1 MSRANNQT
9 GVTRPS
15 DELDGR
21 RAAILDAV
29 VAEYIETAQPVGS
42 ATVSRA
48 ASVAVSPA
56 TVRAEMVA
64 LEREGYL
71 TQPHTSAGRIPTDRG
86 YRFFVDHLAEPGV
99 LGPAQRTQVSRFFSQ
114 VHGEMEDV
122 LERTSSLLTELT
134 SHAAVVVG
142 PSHDTATIL
151 AAHLVS
157 LAPRVALVVVVLDD
171 GAVEK
176 ATIELDEDA
185 DDEAIAAASE
195 FIAERLEGATLNRVV
210 VESLPGAERTV
221 SGLVARSLESVTGF
235 AARREPEQVF
245 IGGSSRIAASFD
257 AVETVRSVLAI
268 LEQQL
273 VVVDL
278 LNAVV
283 ARGLSVAIGEEH
295 GYEPLASCA
304 LIVAPISVEGAP
316 GGVVG
321 ILGPTRMNYPG
332 AMAAAEVV
340 SSRLGRR
347 LEASRHGDGDAPEEP
362 HRG

>member
-1 MSRANNQT
+1 MSRAHNPS
-9 GVTRPS
+9 GATRPH

-21 RAAILDAV
+21 RAAILEAV
-29 VAEYIETAQPVGS
+29 VAEYVETAQPVGS
-42 ATVSRA
+42 ATVARSA
-48 ASVAVSPA
+48 AVGVSPA

-86 YRFFVDHLAEPGV
+86 YRFFVDHLAEPGI
-99 LGPAQRTQVSRFFSQ
+99 LGPSQRTQVARFFDQ

-122 LERTSSLLTELT
+122 LERTSALLAELT

-142 PSHDTATIL
+142 PPHATASIL
-151 AAHLVS
+151 SAHAVA
-157 LAPRVALVVVVLDD
+157 LAPRVVLVVVVLDD

-176 ATIELDEDA
+176 ATLELDEDVRESA
-185 DDEAIAAASE
+185 VAAAS
-195 FIAERLEGATLNRVV
+195 AHLQERLAGRALNQVDVTEPAGVDAVAAGVV
-210 VESLPGAERTV
+210 V
-221 SGLVARSLESVTGF
+221 RSLEAIVAIG
-235 AARREPEQVF
+235 ARRAPEEIF
-245 IGGSSRIAASFD
+245 IGGSSRLAASFD
-257 AVETVRSVLAI
+257 AVDTVRSVLAI

-278 LNAVV
+278 LQDVLG
-283 ARGLSVAIGEEH
+283 RGLSVAIGEEH

-304 LIVAPISVEGAP
+304 VIVAPISLEGSP

-340 SSRLGRR
+340 SSRLTHR
-347 LEASRHGDGDAPEEP
+347 LEAHRHGEPEVDAA
-362 HRG
+362 RG

>member
-1 MSRANNQT
+1 MSRAHTHQ
-9 GVTRPS
+9 GAPRPH

-42 ATVSRA
+42 AAV
-48 ASVAVSPA
+48 ASASAVGVSPA

-86 YRFFVDHLAEPGV
+86 YRFFVDHLAEPGI
-99 LGPAQRTQVSRFFSQ
+99 LGPSQRTQVSRFFDHL
-114 VHGEMEDV
+114 HGEMEDV
-122 LERTSSLLTELT
+122 LERTSSLLAELT

-142 PSHDTATIL
+142 PPHATAAIL
-151 AAHLVS
+151 SVHAVGLG
-157 LAPRVALVVVVLDD
+157 PRVVLVVAVLDD

-176 ATIELDEDA
+176 VTLELDEDVSDA
-185 DDEAIAAASE
+185 TVAAAT
-195 FIAERLEGATLNRVV
+195 AQLRERLEGRALNQVDAVEPKGSDPHVTRLVGRALEGVV
-210 VESLPGAERTV
+210 AMG
-221 SGLVARSLESVTGF
+221 
-235 AARREPEQVF
+235 ARREPEEVF
-245 IGGSSRIAASFD
+245 IGGSSRLAASFD

-278 LNAVV
+278 LNDVL

-304 LIVAPISVEGAP
+304 VIVAPISLEGAP

-321 ILGPTRMNYPG
+321 ILGPTRMNYPS
-332 AMAAAEVV
+332 AIAAAEVV
-340 SSRLGRR
+340 SSRLSHRID
-347 LEASRHGDGDAPEEP
+347 AARHGEHDPDEAR
-362 HRG
+362 RG

>member
-1 MSRANNQT
+1 MSRTNSPSGAP
-9 GVTRPS
+9 RPG

-29 VAEYIETAQPVGS
+29 VTEYIETAQPVGS
-42 ATVSRA
+42 ATVSRSA
-48 ASVAVSPA
+48 GVGVSPA

-71 TQPHTSAGRIPTDRG
+71 AQPHTSAGRIPTDRG
-86 YRFFVDHLAEPGV
+86 YRFFVDHLAEPGI
-99 LGPAQRTQVSRFFSQ
+99 LGPAQRTQVSRFFEQ
-114 VHGEMEDV
+114 VHGEMEEV
-122 LERTSSLLTELT
+122 LERTSSLLAQMT
-134 SHAAVVVG
+134 SHTAVVIG
-142 PSHDTATIL
+142 PSHDTARIL
-151 AAHLVS
+151 AAQVLS
-157 LAPRVALVVVVLDD
+157 LSTNVVLAVVVLDD

-176 ATIELDEDA
+176 ATIELPGDVDETVVHAASAALSRRVEGRTLNTIEPVVLEESASDA
-185 DDEAIAAASE
+185 D
-195 FIAERLEGATLNRVV
+195 V
-210 VESLPGAERTV
+210 
-221 SGLVARSLESVTGF
+221 LVARAVESVAAF

-245 IGGSSRIAASFD
+245 IGGSSQIAASFE
-257 AVETVRSVLAI
+257 AVDTVRSVLAI

-278 LNAVV
+278 LNDVL

-304 LIVAPISVEGAP
+304 VVVAPIAVEGAQ

-332 AMAAAEVV
+332 AIAAAEVV

-347 LEASRHGDGDAPEEP
+347 IESVRRADGEASDEP
-362 HRG
+362 DRG

>member
-1 MSRANNQT
+1 M
-9 GVTRPS
+9 
-15 DELDGR
+15 
-21 RAAILDAV
+21 
-29 VAEYIETAQPVGS
+29 
-42 ATVSRA
+42 
-48 ASVAVSPA
+48 
-56 TVRAEMVA
+56 
-64 LEREGYL
+64 
-71 TQPHTSAGRIPTDRG
+71 
-86 YRFFVDHLAEPGV
+86 
-99 LGPAQRTQVSRFFSQ
+99 LGPAQRTQVSRFFNQ
-114 VHGEMEDV
+114 VHGEMEEV

-151 AAHLVS
+151 SAQLVA
-157 LAPRVALVVVVLDD
+157 LAPHVVVVVVVLDD

-176 ATIELDEDA
+176 ATLELDA
-185 DDEAIAAASE
+185 DVSDETVAAAG
-195 FIAERLEGATLNRVV
+195 AALAGHLEGSALNAVA
-210 VESLPGAERTV
+210 PGQPTGAPTEV
-221 SGLVARSLESVTGF
+221 AALVATSLEAVAGF

-245 IGGSSRIAASFD
+245 IGGSSRIAASFE
-257 AVETVRSVLAI
+257 AVDTVRSVLAI

-278 LNAVV
+278 LNDVLG
-283 ARGLSVAIGEEH
+283 RGLSVAIGEEH

-304 LIVAPISVEGAP
+304 VIVAPVSVEGAP

-347 LEASRHGDGDAPEEP
+347 LEAVRRGDVDSDEP

>member
-1 MSRANNQT
+1 
-9 GVTRPS
+9 
-15 DELDGR
+15 
-21 RAAILDAV
+21 
-29 VAEYIETAQPVGS
+29 
-42 ATVSRA
+42 
-48 ASVAVSPA
+48 
-56 TVRAEMVA
+56 MVA

-86 YRFFVDHLAEPGV
+86 YRFFVDHLVEPGI
-99 LGPAQRTQVSRFFSQ
+99 LGPSQRTQVSRFFDH

-122 LERTSSLLTELT
+122 LERTSSLLAELT

-142 PSHDTATIL
+142 PPHATATIL
-151 AAHLVS
+151 SVNAVA
-157 LAPRVALVVVVLDD
+157 LAPRVVLVVVVLDD

-176 ATIELDEDA
+176 ATLELDEDVT
-185 DDEAIAAASE
+185 DETIAAA
-195 FIAERLEGATLNRVV
+195 AALLGERLEGHALNRVDATA
-210 VESLPGAERTV
+210 SGGANPAV
-221 SGLVARSLESVTGF
+221 AGLVSCALGAVVGIGT
-235 AARREPEQVF
+235 RREPEEVF

-278 LNAVV
+278 LNDVL

-304 LIVAPISVEGAP
+304 VIVAPISLEGAP

-321 ILGPTRMNYPG
+321 ILGPTRMNYPS
-332 AMAAAEVV
+332 AIAAAEVV
-340 SSRLGRR
+340 SMRLSRR
-347 LEASRHGDGDAPEEP
+347 LEATRHGEHEDEARNG
-362 HRG
+362 

>member
-1 MSRANNQT
+1 MPRSHT
-9 GVTRPS
+9 PSGTPRPL

-42 ATVSRA
+42 STVSRA

-86 YRFFVDHLAEPGV
+86 YRFFVDHLAEPGI
-99 LGPAQRTQVSRFFSQ
+99 LGPSERTAVSSFFAT

-122 LERTSSLLTELT
+122 LERTSSLLAELT

-142 PSHDTATIL
+142 PPHATATIL
-151 AAHLVS
+151 SVSVVPLAA
-157 LAPRVALVVVVLDD
+157 RVVLVVVVLDD

-176 ATIELDEDA
+176 ATLELDEDV
-185 DDEAIAAASE
+185 DETAAA
-195 FIAERLEGATLNRVV
+195 AATALLRERLEGHALNHLDAREPDGADAAATRL
-210 VESLPGAERTV
+210 
-221 SGLVARSLESVTGF
+221 
-235 AARREPEQVF
+235 AARALEAVVAIGARHEPEEVF
-245 IGGSSRIAASFD
+245 IGGSSRIAASFE

-278 LNAVV
+278 LNDVL

-295 GYEPLASCA
+295 GYEPLSSCA
-304 LIVAPISVEGAP
+304 VIVAPFSLEGSP

-321 ILGPTRMNYPG
+321 ILGPTRMNYPS
-332 AMAAAEVV
+332 AIAAAEEV
-340 SSRLGRR
+340 STRLARR
-347 LEASRHGDGDAPEEP
+347 IDATR
-362 HRG
+362 RGEHDADETRRG